1 MPSLAEIFAVFFKIG
16 MFTFGG
22 GGVMIAWIQ
31 DELVRKKKWLKDE
44 DFLYFYAIAQ
54 CTPGIIAIN
63 VATMVGYTL
72 RKKAGAIVSTI
83 AVILPSIMVIL
94 LIASLLPDI
103 TTNVTI
109 MHAFN
114 GIRASVVAIITNV
127 AVNMLINNV
136 KDWRGRSIFAFQ
148 RNDLAGHLIYCVFNF
163 SASRQSYTLNVN
175 ANGEYEEML
184 NSDRDIYSGSNCL
197 NEHCFANGYKLNIK
211 LAPLSA
217 VMLRKK

>member
-44 DFLYFYAIAQ
+44 DFLDFYAIAQ

-63 VATMVGYTL
+63 VATMVGYAV
-72 RKKAGAIVSTI
+72 RKKAGAVVSTV

-103 TTNVTI
+103 TTNVTV

-136 KDWRGRSIFAFQ
+136 KDWRGRSIFA
-148 RNDLAGHLIYCVFNF
+148 LAFLLLIMFAISPVTTVIFGCAAGI
-163 SASRQSYTLNVN
+163 SAQKIPV
-175 ANGEYEEML
+175 
-184 NSDRDIYSGSNCL
+184 
-197 NEHCFANGYKLNIK
+197 
-211 LAPLSA
+211 
-217 VMLRKK
+217 RKKEKI